1 MHGKGQLE
9 LEYYHCAGMFFQ
21 FCLHQ
26 IQIVAASFKL
36 SLHDEKPKYT
46 NLSKLSFLL
55 MSMYI
60 WSDLFGA
67 CKPHFYEF

>member
-1 MHGKGQLE
+1 MVDMIWSCMEKDSWK

-26 IQIVAASFKL
+26 TKIVAAIFGL

-55 MSMYI
+55 MSMCILVWFI
-60 WSDLFGA
+60 WYL
-67 CKPHFYEF
+67 